1 MRETSYVCAKPIDDC
16 SESICKRA
24 LLIVS
29 EIRLVREGV
38 AGVVEGHPR
47 LLVAG
52 LCETLAEARLAL
64 RDHPEAIVLLDG
76 AFPGALEAVREIQK
90 ISPSACVVAFA
101 VSETEENIVAW
112 AKAGA
117 AGYIPA
123 SAALLD
129 VAQFLEGVCRGEQ
142 ICSATIASTL
152 MRRLKTAPG
161 AADSRARVAVSLTT
175 REHEII
181 GMLADGLSNKE
192 IARGLGIEI
201 STTKT
206 HVHNLL
212 GKLGF
217 KRRGQIASWSHRG
230 DRRQ

>member
-47 LLVAG
+47 LLVEG

-90 ISPSACVVAFA
+90 NSPSACVVAFA

-117 AGYIPA
+117 A
-123 SAALLD
+123 LLD

-142 ICSATIASTL
+142 ICFATIASTL

-192 IARGLGIEI
+192 IARSLGIEI

-206 HVHNLL
+206 HVHNVL